1 MRHAQSRVR
10 GMLTAAFALS
20 FMCITPLAQADDASD
35 PSSRVIRLN
44 YVSGQVSFSPSGTND
59 WTEAQINRPLIS
71 GDRLWVERGDRAEMH
86 LGSTAIR
93 MAGGT
98 ALEVL
103 RINDDELQLKV
114 TQGSMSMRVRDYSDD
129 EDIEV
134 DTPNLAF
141 EVRDPGEFRLDV
153 DADRDTTQI
162 QVRKGAGSAFT
173 DDDSLKPVR
182 IYDGQ
187 RFLFSGNRLRVED
200 SSRADP
206 RDAFDRWAA
215 ARDDHEQASRSVRY
229 VSNGMTGYEDLD
241 DNGDWQQVDGYG
253 SVWYPRV
260 TITNWAPYQY
270 GHWAWVPPWGWT
282 WIDDAPWGFAPFHYG
297 RWAYIGNHWGW
308 VPGPVVRRPVYA
320 PALVAFV
327 GGGNGGSRW
336 GVSVSGGAPGVAWF
350 PLGPGE
356 AYRPTYSQNQRY
368 VERINVNISLNRPGN
383 VYVNQRVPHAIAV
396 MPEHDFQRGVP
407 IRPGSHADFH
417 DADFGRLPVHAGL
430 PLAPVRESRSG
441 SSPVLHQEPPRVFAN
456 PVMRQPAFGPQ
467 GGRTP
472 VFGNDRIAPRQPQ
485 ESPRRQD
492 DMRHLQDAQR
502 QQDQQRQQ
510 QEQQRQQQDQ
520 QRRQQDQQRQQDEQR
535 HQQDQQRQ
543 QQEQQRQQ
551 QDQQRRQQDQQ
562 RQQDDQ
568 RHQQDQQRQQQ
579 EQQRQQQDQQRR
591 QQDQQRQ
598 QDDQRRQQDQQRQ
611 QQEQQRQQQDQQR
624 RQQDQQRQQDDQ
636 HRQQDQQRQQQQQPQ
651 RHPQEQ
657 SKQQGNPRGPHE
669 DER

>member
-1 MRHAQSRVR
+1 
-10 GMLTAAFALS
+10 MLSGILAFS
-20 FMCITPLAQADDASD
+20 FICLAPIAQADDTQD

-59 WTEAQINRPLIS
+59 WTEAQINRPLVS

-114 TQGSMSMRVRDYSDD
+114 TQGSMSMRVRDYSDA

-187 RFLFSGNRLRVED
+187 RFLFSGDRLRVED

-206 RDAFDRWAA
+206 RDVFDRWAA
-215 ARDDHEQASRSVRY
+215 ARDDREQASRSVRY

-417 DADFGRLPVHAGL
+417 DADFGRMPVHAGL

-441 SSPVLHQEPPRVFAN
+441 SGPVLHQEPPRVFAN

-502 QQDQQRQQ
+502 QQD
-510 QEQQRQQQDQ
+510 D
-520 QRRQQDQQRQQDEQR
+520 QRRQQDQQRQQ
-535 HQQDQQRQ
+535 
-543 QQEQQRQQ
+543 QEQ

-568 RHQQDQQRQQQ
+568 RRQQDQQRQQQ

-636 HRQQDQQRQQQQQPQ
+636 RRQQDQQRQQQEQQRQQQDQQRRQQDQQRQQDDQRRQQDQQRQQQQQQQQ

-657 SKQQGNPRGPHE
+657 SKQQGNPHGPHE